1 MKQLWGLIL
10 ILLLAGFC
18 LSAQAEE
25 EHEHFIHYQG
35 YDADAHYARCQ
46 KFSATRKFRL
56 HFSCTPIPAWKRR

>member
-1 MKQLWGLIL
+1 MKQLWAWML

-35 YDADAHYARCQ
+35 YDADAHYFCLLLPPVVLILIVR
-46 KFSATRKFRL
+46 
-56 HFSCTPIPAWKRR
+56 